1 MIKQQRI
8 SRLTICIIA
17 VVMSIGLSFAKG
29 GDDKEKDKEK
39 DKEYNST
46 KNYKPVGIYNS
57 DILQKIQ
64 NKFTT

>member
-1 MIKQQRI
+1 MKNNSSTSERMM
-8 SRLTICIIA
+8 RR
-17 VVMSIGLSFAKG
+17 KG
-29 GDDKEKDKEK
+29 AEEGEKEKDKEK